1 MKQKKILRP
10 GLLAAAAFF
19 LFNPNVN
26 VFDLLPDC
34 FGYLLLLWGICELY
48 ELVPHF
54 AEAGAAFRRL
64 ALFSL
69 IRIPAAFIV
78 MGIAATDREFY
89 AVAALGCGVLEL
101 ILLFPAIR
109 ELFAGMDYLGER
121 FDGPAAIGKKAKRA
135 ARACYVVL
143 MAKPILAFLPE
154 ISLVSYSDRI
164 TNNLDIATFRP
175 HFTALAFLA
184 GLGLGIYFL
193 CAFLP
198 FCRALKMDTAI
209 EPSLRHARAALR
221 NPLRENTDLNRLRLA
236 LWLLAAGAFCLIEVV
251 FDNISYLPNTLAFI
265 AFAVSAAILTR
276 FTKRAFL
283 ALAAA
288 VCAIPVSVIAYM
300 QRARFF
306 TEYGYHRL
314 GLSIGADEL
323 YASYT
328 LTSCMESLL
337 LLLFAV
343 FLAYSLFPII
353 RKKTGYQSDN
363 VNNYSSHLDLHR
375 ALGRCSF
382 IWAGFGGLCGLA
394 SAASVYLRRITERVE
409 MNPEHS
415 TALTTIAT
423 YGWIWIVALVAAL
436 AFWLYTLR
444 LTSALQSEA
453 ELKHRLEATSE

>member
-1 MKQKKILRP
+1 MKQKRILRP
-10 GLLAAAAFF
+10 GLMIAAAFF

-26 VFDLLPDC
+26 VFDILPDC
-34 FGYLLLLWGICELY
+34 FGYLLLLGGIRGLY

-54 AEAGAAFRRL
+54 AEAGTAIRRL

-69 IRIPAAFIV
+69 IRIPASLIV
-78 MGIAATDREFY
+78 TGIAATDREFY
-89 AVAALGCGVLEL
+89 AVAALGCGILEL
-101 ILLFPAIR
+101 ILLLPAIR

-135 ARACYVVL
+135 ARACYIVL

-164 TNNLDIATFRP
+164 TNNLDMATFRP
-175 HFTALAFLA
+175 HFTVLACLV

-193 CAFLP
+193 CAFIP
-198 FCRALKMDTAI
+198 FCRALAKDAAI
-209 EPSLRHARAALR
+209 EPSLRRAQAALR
-221 NPLRENTDLNRLRLA
+221 NPLRANVDLRRLRVA
-236 LWLLAAGAFCLIEVV
+236 FWLLAAGAFCLIEVV
-251 FDNISYLPNTLAFI
+251 FDNISYLPNTLAFA
-265 AFAVSAAILTR
+265 AFAVSAALLTR

-283 ALAAA
+283 ALASA
-288 VCAIPVSVIAYM
+288 VCAIPVSVIAYV
-300 QRARFF
+300 QRAQFF
-306 TEYGYHRL
+306 AEYGYHRL
-314 GLSIGADEL
+314 GLSVGADEL

-328 LTSCMESLL
+328 VTTCIESLL
-337 LLLFAV
+337 LLLFV
-343 FLAYSLFPII
+343 VSLAYALSPII
-353 RKKTGYQSDN
+353 RSKTGYQSDN

-375 ALGRCSF
+375 ALGRCSI
-382 IWAGFGGLCGLA
+382 IWAALGGLCGLA

-415 TALTTIAT
+415 TGLTTIAT

-444 LTSALQSEA
+444 LTSALQSEV
-453 ELKHRLEATSE
+453 ELKHRLEADA